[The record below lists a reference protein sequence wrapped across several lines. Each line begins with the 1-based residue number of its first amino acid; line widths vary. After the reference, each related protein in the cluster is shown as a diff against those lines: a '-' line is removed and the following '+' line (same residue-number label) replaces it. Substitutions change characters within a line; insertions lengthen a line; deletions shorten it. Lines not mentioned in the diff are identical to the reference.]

1 MRKRFIKI
9 GDRNY
14 PVAYNMGEFE
24 QLEKHFDAP
33 LSGIFEKIQANL
45 NTSTIRIL
53 VKVGLEGGE
62 NAQGKT
68 REYSLD
74 EVDALLS
81 GRILPI
87 STQFMEAAAEDMGIE
102 AKLEESKNPKARK

>member
-24 QLEKHFDAP
+24 QLEKLFEVP
-33 LSGIFEKIQANL
+33 LSGLFEKIQANF

-62 NAQGKT
+62 NANGKT
-68 REYSLD
+68 REYGWD
-74 EVDALLS
+74 EVDSLLS
-81 GRILPI
+81 GRIVPI
-87 STQFMEAAAEDMGIE
+87 ARQFMEAAAEDLGIE
-102 AKLEESKNPKARK
+102 AEPEGEKKPKAQK